1 MKGSLGRVRPR
12 PASASLRGRRVPSVP
27 TLLAISVCIL
37 LAALLVGVA
46 APPAQANLPGGIS
59 GTVTAAD
66 SGAGIQDVYVALVQ
80 WDGSEWVDVPG
91 AMTDADGIY
100 EADFLSPGLY
110 KVQFRADDYIWQ
122 YYDNQPTF
130 DLADD
135 VTVTSGDTT
144 SGIDAELDAA
154 CHITGTV
161 MNASGVGLRNIEV
174 AAFERNDFG
183 DWDRVGDASTGIDGH
198 YDLGGLAA
206 GCYRIMFRDNSGDYV
221 SEYYNNAPTIDLGDN
236 VFVRAGAP
244 TTGVDAMLALASHIT
259 GVVRGAGPGAGGL
272 DGIHVNALRYTGD
285 GDWAWEWVNGVQTAA
300 DGSYDLG
307 GLPAG
312 RYRIQFS
319 DDSGNYVTQYF
330 NNAPTIDEA
339 NDVAVAAGAWRYGIN
354 ARLAPAGHVTGT
366 VTDASA
372 AGLGDITV
380 QVYRDAGF
388 GEWEMVG
395 DGAQTDVDG
404 TYDIGG
410 LPAGSYR
417 IGFWDQSNVYVEQ
430 FYNNKPNMQAGDD
443 VVVTGGAT
451 RSGINARLALAG
463 RITGRVTKEFS
474 SWRADVFVTA
484 YRYTGSGDWPW
495 EQVSG
500 TQTDAD
506 GTYDLGG
513 LLAGRYRIEFYDASG
528 YFVTQ
533 YFNNQ
538 PTIDL
543 GEDVAVTAGGT
554 RSGINARLALAGHV
568 SGTVTDARGHGIG
581 DISVIALIP
590 DGSGDWLGVN
600 GVQTAADGTYDL
612 GGLPTDSYRILFL
625 DNFGVYAEQFYD
637 NEPTPELADPVA
649 VTAGWVTSGI
659 DATLA
664 LAGPVGATAQGASLA
679 GVDLGNIMRSVK

>member
-1 MKGSLGRVRPR
+1 MGSPRRVRPK
-12 PASASLRGRRVPSVP
+12 PACASRRGRRRPSAP
-27 TLLAISVCIL
+27 TLLAIGVCIL

-46 APPAQANLPGGIS
+46 APPAQAAVTGGVS
-59 GTVTAAD
+59 GQA
-66 SGAGIQDVYVALVQ
+66 I
-80 WDGSEWVDVPG
+80 
-91 AMTDADGIY
+91 
-100 EADFLSPGLY
+100 
-110 KVQFRADDYIWQ
+110 
-122 YYDNQPTF
+122 
-130 DLADD
+130 LA
-135 VTVTSGDTT
+135 TG
-144 SGIDAELDAA
+144 
-154 CHITGTV
+154 HITGTV
-161 MNASGVGLRNIEV
+161 ANASAVGLSGIAVV
-174 AAFERNDFG
+174 AFARAGSG
-183 DWDRVGDASTGIDGH
+183 DWPWQVVSDATTGIDGR
-198 YDLGGLAA
+198 YDIGGLPA
-206 GCYRIMFRDNSGDYV
+206 GSYRIAFYDSSGGYV
-221 SEYYNNAPTIDLGDN
+221 MEYYDNAPTIDLGDN
-236 VFVRAGAP
+236 VFVSAAAT
-244 TTGVDAMLALASHIT
+244 TTGVDAVLALASHIT
-259 GVVRGAGPGAGGL
+259 GRVRGADPGAGGL
-272 DGIHVNALRYTGD
+272 GGIYVDAMVYRGPDDWEGYPAFFPGGAL
-285 GDWAWEWVNGVQTAA
+285 TAA
-300 DGSYDLG
+300 DGTYDIG

-312 RYRIQFS
+312 TYRIRFW
-319 DDSGNYVTQYF
+319 DEYGNYVTQYF
-330 NNAPTIDEA
+330 NDAATIDEA

-372 AGLGDITV
+372 AGLGGILL
-380 QVYRDAGF
+380 QVYRDTGS
-388 GEWEMVG
+388 GDRPWEKVVVEG
-395 DGAQTDVDG
+395 TDGAPVKTAANG

-410 LPAGSYR
+410 LPAGIYR
-417 IGFWDQSNVYVEQ
+417 IGFWDQSNVYVSQ
-430 FYNNKPNMQAGDD
+430 FFNNKPTMQAGDD

-451 RSGINARLALAG
+451 RSDVNARLALAG

-625 DNFGVYAEQFYD
+625 DNFGVYAAQFYD
-637 NEPTPELADPVA
+637 NEPTAELADPVA